1 MANYGAVGI
10 NVGSVGR
17 WTRFVLGIVVMLIVA
32 GDLITASHG
41 HNMNTYLL
49 IVVSFF
55 GITGVYTLVHVL
67 VGDRLKGRSAWWGTF
82 IFVVPIMFALIAP
95 EFDRQ
100 LQIGYL
106 FGLPELNHPFQI
118 ALFLYIG
125 ISFFFQWRAKY
136 GGCEVVTIPNFI
148 LKKDYGSYCVPLL
161 PLDVLE
167 KFIVD
172 KINTR
177 RDGQHLTK

>member
-106 FGLPELNHPFQI
+106 FNLPELNHPFQL

-148 LKKDYGSYCVPLL
+148 LRKNYGSYCVPLL
-161 PLDVLE
+161 PLDMLE

-172 KINTR
+172 KISER
-177 RDGQHLTK
+177 RDAK